1 MACSPPSANL
11 SGTSSSACGFKKIFP
26 QTKKLLRVWSPA
38 EGKEGPKEGPKGS
51 DLGVGTGVLGLA
63 VFQIIEQVP
72 LLLSS

>member
-38 EGKEGPKEGPKGS
+38 EGKEGPKGS